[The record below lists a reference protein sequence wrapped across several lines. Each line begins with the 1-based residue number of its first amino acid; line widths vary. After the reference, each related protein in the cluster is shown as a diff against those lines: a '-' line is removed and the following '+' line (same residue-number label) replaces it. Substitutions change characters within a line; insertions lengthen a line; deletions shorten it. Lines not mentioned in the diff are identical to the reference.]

1 MDSYRGVVQ
10 NVVMIG
16 DGEYRVTFRAYND
29 HGTDTGIWE
38 NEDVP
43 FELYSMIARRK
54 EDDYAFIAEGRL
66 TDCVSVLRENSSVE
80 TVPRDELDKWQIGV
94 LANDILSSLVDHGMF
109 TTLDPDQE
117 N

>member
-1 MDSYRGVVQ
+1 MDSYHGVVQ

-16 DGEYRVTFRAYND
+16 DGEYRVTFRAYSD

-66 TDCVSVLRENSSVE
+66 TDCVSVLRENVSVE
-80 TVPRDELDKWQIGV
+80 TVPDDEVAKWQIGA
-94 LANDILSSLVDHGMF
+94 LANDIMSSLVDHGML
-109 TTLDPDQE
+109 TPIDSDQE